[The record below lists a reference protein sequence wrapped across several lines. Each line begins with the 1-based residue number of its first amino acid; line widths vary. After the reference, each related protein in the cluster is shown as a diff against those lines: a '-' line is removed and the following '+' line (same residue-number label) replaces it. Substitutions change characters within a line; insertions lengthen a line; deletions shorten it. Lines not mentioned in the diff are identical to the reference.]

1 MNRIERLR
9 EIIDDILYDQP
20 DVVERRCG
28 FVHLYG
34 VAQAAALLALQRG
47 LDPELATVAGMLHD
61 IDSYRTAPGPNHATR
76 SADQAR
82 QILLEAGSFAAE
94 EMDAICAAVR
104 HHSDKGAV
112 HAPLDELLKDADVWQ
127 HYLYN
132 VTLPPH
138 EGHGQRRD
146 ALRREFSVGGRSSST
161 MNL

>member
-1 MNRIERLR
+1 VNRIERVR
-9 EIIDDILYDQP
+9 EIVDDILGDQP

-61 IDSYRTAPGPNHATR
+61 IDTYRTASSPDHAAR
-76 SADQAR
+76 SADQALR
-82 QILLEAGSFAAE
+82 ILLEAGSFAAE
-94 EMDAICAAVR
+94 EMEAICAAIR
-104 HHSDKGAV
+104 RHSDKGAV
-112 HAPLDELLKDADVWQ
+112 HGPLDELLKDADVWQ

-146 ALRREFSVGGRSSST
+146 ALRRQFSVDG
-161 MNL
+161 